1 MNNLIEIK
9 NIIKKYGDNKKNTI
23 LNKINFS
30 FKKGKIY
37 SLVGPS
43 GSGKSTL
50 LNLLSLIDKPTSG
63 SIRIC
68 NYNVK
73 FSESEKND
81 KIRAEKIGIIYQ
93 ENNLLADFSALENVY
108 LARLSVNNNKEKA
121 IKDSKLVIK
130 KLGLSNRLNHFP
142 SELSGGELQRISIAR
157 ALINSPEI
165 ILADE
170 PTGSLDFKNAK
181 SVFKTLFN
189 LKKTNRLIV
198 FATHNRYF
206 ANMADCKLELI
217 GGKMKPTNA
226 RTNTKKF

>member
-9 NIIKKYGDNKKNTI
+9 NIIKKYGDSKKNTI
-23 LNKINFS
+23 LNKINYS
-30 FKKGKIY
+30 FKRGKIY

-50 LNLLSLIDKPTSG
+50 LNLLSLIDKPSSG

-68 NYNVK
+68 NNNIK
-73 FSESEKND
+73 FSDTKKND

-130 KLGLSNRLNHFP
+130 KLGLSNRVNHFP

-157 ALINSPEI
+157 ALINSPDDI
-165 ILADE
+165 
-170 PTGSLDFKNAK
+170 F
-181 SVFKTLFN
+181 FF
-189 LKKTNRLIV
+189 
-198 FATHNRYF
+198 F
-206 ANMADCKLELI
+206 DCCSI
-217 GGKMKPTNA
+217 
-226 RTNTKKF
+226 

>member
-9 NIIKKYGDNKKNTI
+9 NIVKKYGDNKKNII

-30 FKKGKIY
+30 FKSGKIY

-50 LNLLSLIDKPTSG
+50 LNLLSIIDKPSSG
-63 SIRIC
+63 NIKIC
-68 NYNVK
+68 NRNIK
-73 FSESEKND
+73 FSEGEKND
-81 KIRAEKIGIIYQ
+81 KLRAEKIGIIYQ
-93 ENNLLADFSALENVY
+93 DNNLLTDFNALENVY
-108 LARLSVNNNKEKA
+108 LARLSLNNNKEKA
-121 IKDSKLVIK
+121 IKDSKLIIK

-170 PTGSLDFKNAK
+170 PTGSLDFENAK
-181 SVFKTLFN
+181 SVFKSLFK

-206 ANMADCKLELI
+206 ANKADCKLELI
-217 GGKMKPTNA
+217 GGKIKLTNA
-226 RTNTKKF
+226 

>member
-9 NIIKKYGDNKKNTI
+9 NIVKKYGDNKKNII

-30 FKKGKIY
+30 FKSGKIY

-50 LNLLSLIDKPTSG
+50 LNLLSLIDKPSSG
-63 SIRIC
+63 NIKIC
-68 NYNVK
+68 NRNIK
-73 FSESEKND
+73 FSEGEKND
-81 KIRAEKIGIIYQ
+81 KLRAEKIGIIYQ
-93 ENNLLADFSALENVY
+93 DNNLLTDFNALENVY
-108 LARLSVNNNKEKA
+108 LARLSLNNNKEKA
-121 IKDSKLVIK
+121 IKDSKLIIK

-170 PTGSLDFKNAK
+170 PTGSLDFENAK
-181 SVFKTLFN
+181 SVFKSLFK
-189 LKKTNRLIV
+189 LKKNNRLIV

-206 ANMADCKLELI
+206 ANKADCKLELI
-217 GGKMKPTNA
+217 GGKIKLTNA
-226 RTNTKKF
+226 

>member
-9 NIIKKYGDNKKNTI
+9 NIVKKYGDNRKNII

-30 FKKGKIY
+30 FKSGKIY

-50 LNLLSLIDKPTSG
+50 LNLLSLIDKPSSG
-63 SIRIC
+63 NIKIC
-68 NYNVK
+68 NRNIK
-73 FSESEKND
+73 FSEGQKND
-81 KIRAEKIGIIYQ
+81 KLRAEKIGIIYQ
-93 ENNLLADFSALENVY
+93 DNNLLTDFNALENVY
-108 LARLSVNNNKEKA
+108 LARLSLNNNKEKA
-121 IKDSKLVIK
+121 IKDSKLIIK

-181 SVFKTLFN
+181 SVFKSLFN
-189 LKKTNRLIV
+189 LRKTNRLIV

-206 ANMADCKLELI
+206 ANKADCKLELI
-217 GGKMKPTNA
+217 GGKIKLTNA
-226 RTNTKKF
+226 WTNR